1 MHHLD
6 DAGAAVLR
14 EAVDDAGAEE
24 AVVGVRDL
32 LARVRAVRRGEQVLL
47 AQVVLAER
55 LVERGL
61 QLVRARKLV
70 VLRDDPVLLLSERQR
85 LDEPRE
91 VRAALEERAALDD
104 EDVDGVDACAARAG
118 RCSTPFSW
126 WWLVRQ
132 FVESPRWRFAARG
145 RQAGNTRVR
154 TKAREKVSHLQCCAG
169 SRGACSWSLTSAA
182 CSFAI

>member
-1 MHHLD
+1 M
-6 DAGAAVLR
+6 
-14 EAVDDAGAEE
+14 DDAGAEE

-70 VLRDDPVLLLSERQR
+70 VLRDDPVLLLAERQR

-154 TKAREKVSHLQCCAG
+154 TKAREKFRTSSVAPARAALAHGLSRPRLVLSQYESIRGQG
-169 SRGACSWSLTSAA
+169 SSVLRPP
-182 CSFAI
+182 